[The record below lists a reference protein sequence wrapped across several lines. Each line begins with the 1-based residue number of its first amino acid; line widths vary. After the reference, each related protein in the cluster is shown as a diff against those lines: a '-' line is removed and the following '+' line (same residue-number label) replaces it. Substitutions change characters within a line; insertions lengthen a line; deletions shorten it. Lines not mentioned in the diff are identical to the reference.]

1 MMAGYGVDR
10 GAAVSMR
17 VRITFARGK
26 EQQFDRRKLPESG
39 WNYGVTDWECIGN
52 GRCGHN

>member
-26 EQQFDRRKLPESG
+26 KQQFDRRVFKKMDIQMNFLNIRIQKS
-39 WNYGVTDWECIGN
+39 CFF
-52 GRCGHN
+52 